1 MKGKKIMGNGITSI
15 VLGVAAIGAILLVG
29 LPFATGDCKWGKS
42 VEHPQNVVAQTN
54 QTKKVVVQT
63 NPKTNTV
70 HYLSLEFKQS
80 SFTLSIG
87 QHIRDAANA
96 FSITI
101 PTTKEFYNSVSVGDE
116 LGSKFKG
123 ASFILSGN
131 IGKRKVIVKDKFTRK
146 E

>member
-1 MKGKKIMGNGITSI
+1 MRKGIALPEL
-15 VLGVAAIGAILLVG
+15 VLVLATIGVVLLVL
-29 LPFATGDCKWGKS
+29 LPFGIGGCKGGKS
-42 VEHPQNVVAQTN
+42 FEHPQG
-54 QTKKVVVQT
+54 VVVHS

-87 QHIRDAANA
+87 QHIRDAANS

-101 PTTKEFYNSVSVGDE
+101 PTTKEFYNSVRVGDE
-116 LGSKFKG
+116 LGSKFKS

>member
-1 MKGKKIMGNGITSI
+1 MEKGITLI
-15 VLGVAAIGAILLVG
+15 ALGVVLAAVGTGLLVG
-29 LPFATGDCKWGKS
+29 RPFATGDCKGGKS
-42 VEHPQNVVAQTN
+42 VEHPQRVAAQTN
-54 QTKKVVVQT
+54 QTQRVVVQT

-70 HYLSLEFKQS
+70 HYISLEFRQS

-87 QHIRDAANA
+87 QHIRDAANS

-101 PTTKEFYNSVSVGDE
+101 PTTKEFYNSVRVGDE

-123 ASFILSGN
+123 ASFIMTGN
-131 IGKRKVIVKDKFTRK
+131 VGKRKVIVKDKFTRK

>member
-1 MKGKKIMGNGITSI
+1 MGKGSTWILLGM
-15 VLGVAAIGAILLVG
+15 VLAASLMVLLVG
-29 LPFATGDCKWGKS
+29 LHSATGDCKGEKS
-42 VEHPQNVVAQTN
+42 VEHPQMVVD
-54 QTKKVVVQT
+54 QT

-101 PTTKEFYNSVSVGDE
+101 PTTKEFYNSVSVGDV

>member
-1 MKGKKIMGNGITSI
+1 MGKGFTLIEL
-15 VLGVAAIGAILLVG
+15 VLVLAAFGAILLVG
-29 LPFATGDCKWGKS
+29 LPFATGDCKGEKS
-42 VEHPQNVVAQTN
+42 VEHPQRVVD
-54 QTKKVVVQT
+54 QT

-70 HYLSLEFKQS
+70 HYLSLEFRQS

-87 QHIRDAANA
+87 QHIRDAANS

-101 PTTKEFYNSVSVGDE
+101 PTTKEFYNSVGVGDE

>member
-1 MKGKKIMGNGITSI
+1 MRKGITLPEL
-15 VLGVAAIGAILLVG
+15 VLVLATIGVVLLVV
-29 LPFATGDCKWGKS
+29 LPFAIGDCKGEKS
-42 VEHPQNVVAQTN
+42 VEHPQG
-54 QTKKVVVQT
+54 VVVHS

>member
-1 MKGKKIMGNGITSI
+1 MRNGSTW
-15 VLGVAAIGAILLVG
+15 ILLGMVLAASLMVLLAG
-29 LPFATGDCKWGKS
+29 LPSATGDCKGEKS
-42 VEHPQNVVAQTN
+42 VEHPQRVVD
-54 QTKKVVVQT
+54 QT
-63 NPKTNTV
+63 NPKTNTA
-70 HYLSLEFKQS
+70 HYLSLEFRQS

-101 PTTKEFYNSVSVGDE
+101 PTTKEFYNSVRVGDE

-123 ASFILSGN
+123 ASFLLSGN

>member
-1 MKGKKIMGNGITSI
+1 MEKGSTW
-15 VLGVAAIGAILLVG
+15 ILLGMVLAASWMVFLGG
-29 LPFATGDCKWGKS
+29 LPSATGDCKGEKT
-42 VEHPQNVVAQTN
+42 VEHPQSVVDQ
-54 QTKKVVVQT
+54 KS
-63 NPKTNTV
+63 PKTNTV
-70 HYLSLEFKQS
+70 HYLSLEFRQS

-87 QHIRDAANA
+87 QHIRDSANS

-101 PTTKEFYNSVSVGDE
+101 PTTKEFYNSVVVGDE
-116 LGSKFKG
+116 LGSKFKC

>member
-1 MKGKKIMGNGITSI
+1 MRNGGTW
-15 VLGVAAIGAILLVG
+15 ILLGMVLAASLMVLLAG
-29 LPFATGDCKWGKS
+29 LHSA
-42 VEHPQNVVAQTN
+42 EHPQRVVD
-54 QTKKVVVQT
+54 QT

-70 HYLSLEFKQS
+70 HYLSLEFRQS

>member
-1 MKGKKIMGNGITSI
+1 MGKGIGVI
-15 VLGVAAIGAILLVG
+15 VLGVAAIAAILLVG
-29 LPFATGDCKWGKS
+29 LPFATGDCKGGKS
-42 VEHPQNVVAQTN
+42 VEHPQRA
-54 QTKKVVVQT
+54 VVQT

-70 HYLSLEFKQS
+70 HYLSLEFRQS

-87 QHIRDAANA
+87 QHIRDAANS

-101 PTTKEFYNSVSVGDE
+101 PTTKEFYNSVRVGDE

-123 ASFILSGN
+123 ASFIMTGN
-131 IGKRKVIVKDKFTRK
+131 VGKRKVIVKDKFTRK

>member
-1 MKGKKIMGNGITSI
+1 MRKGFTLIELLI
-15 VLGVAAIGAILLVG
+15 VIAAIGAILSIGVRLLVG
-29 LPFATGDCKWGKS
+29 LSFATGDCKGGKS
-42 VEHPQNVVAQTN
+42 VEHSQR
-54 QTKKVVVQT
+54 VVVHS

-70 HYLSLEFKQS
+70 HYLSLEFRQS

-101 PTTKEFYNSVSVGDE
+101 PTTKEFYNSVRVGDE

-131 IGKRKVIVKDKFTRK
+131 IGRRKVIVKEKFTRK

>member
-1 MKGKKIMGNGITSI
+1 MRKGIALPEL
-15 VLGVAAIGAILLVG
+15 VLVLATIGVVLLVV
-29 LPFATGDCKWGKS
+29 LPFAVGGCKGGNS
-42 VEHPQNVVAQTN
+42 VEHPQRVVD
-54 QTKKVVVQT
+54 QT

-70 HYLSLEFKQS
+70 HYISLEFKQS